1 MVGPSPTLRPESSK
15 LELSSAQNPLVK
27 INDIVL
33 QYPQSR
39 EMFFI
44 FAPSQAEYIYLS
56 QSGVEGNQSCFVMR
70 VLHKY
75 YYLMTCGLISSSL

>member
-27 INDIVL
+27 NNDIVS

-39 EMFFI
+39 EMSF
-44 FAPSQAEYIYLS
+44 YLCPI
-56 QSGVEGNQSCFVMR
+56 SG
-70 VLHKY
+70 
-75 YYLMTCGLISSSL
+75 